1 MVDAVSTVSSAENKI
16 SAGSVKLFDNF
27 ETFLTLLT
35 TQLKNQDPL
44 SPLDS
49 NEFTAQLTQMAG
61 VEQQL
66 LTNDLLKGMVAAQN
80 GNALSNAAAYIGKD
94 ATAIWSTSLYEGG
107 SADWS
112 YELASNASKVSLEVL
127 NSAGQVVWRGDAP
140 SKTTGVHDFAW
151 DGKTS
156 GGGQVDEGGVYSLR
170 VTAVD
175 AAGKTVDS
183 QTLVRGRVSSVEMYD
198 GVPYVT
204 IGKSIMPLEN
214 LISLE
219 ERAATTT
226 PPPADAE
233 EDDPSLIGTLA
244 NALNPLSYLT

>member
-1 MVDAVSTVSSAENKI
+1 MVDAVKGAANAQNRINSGTTT
-16 SAGSVKLFDNF
+16 LFDNF

-35 TQLKNQDPL
+35 TQLRNQDPL

-66 LTNDLLKGMVAAQN
+66 LTNDLLKGMIDSQN
-80 GNALSNAAAYIGKD
+80 SNTLANSAAYIGKD
-94 ATAIWSTSLYEGG
+94 GTAIWNTTRFEEG

-112 YELASNASKVSLEVL
+112 YELGSNATSVSLEVL
-127 NSAGQVVWRGDAP
+127 DASGKVVWRGEGDG
-140 SKTTGVHDFAW
+140 KTTGVHDFQW
-151 DGKTS
+151 DGKTT
-156 GGGQVDEGGVYSLR
+156 GGGQVDDGGVYSLR
-170 VTAVD
+170 VTAKD
-175 AAGKTVDS
+175 AAGKAVGS
-183 QTLVRGRVSSVEMYD
+183 QTLIRGRVTSVEMYD

-204 IGKSIMPLEN
+204 IGKSIMPLET

-226 PPPADAE
+226 PPPAGTD
-233 EDDPSLIGTLA
+233 EDEPPQVNPYSRL
-244 NALNPLSYLT
+244 NAPNLYS